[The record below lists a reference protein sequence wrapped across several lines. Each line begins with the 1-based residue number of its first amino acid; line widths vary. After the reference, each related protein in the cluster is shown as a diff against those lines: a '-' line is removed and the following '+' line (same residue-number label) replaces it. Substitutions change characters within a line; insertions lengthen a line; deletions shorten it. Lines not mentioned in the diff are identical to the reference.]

1 MKVQYIFGILAL
13 FCTSMATADD
23 SGVSHGVVAVAAAND
38 EWTATNIKVAQG
50 DILLTTENG
59 NKIVVGNFF
68 GSTSIGADGFPQDR
82 ADITGV
88 RLTVG
93 TLELK
98 VGNGAAQRI
107 GAKGFV
113 FINETGKVKLRIYDT
128 DYRDNS
134 GEYQVHIIRIPAG
147 LIPPPVDV
155 AAE

>member
-1 MKVQYIFGILAL
+1 MKVKYIFGVLVL
-13 FCTSMATADD
+13 FCASIATADD
-23 SGVSHGVVAVAAAND
+23 NGLSHGVVAVAAAND

-59 NKIVVGNFF
+59 SKVVVGNFF
-68 GSTSIGADGFPQDR
+68 GSIGADGFPQSRDVN
-82 ADITGV
+82 IEGV
-88 RLTVG
+88 KLTVG
-93 TLELK
+93 ALELK

-113 FINETGKVKLRIYDT
+113 VINETGKVKLRIYDT

-147 LIPPPVDV
+147 LIPPPVDIS
-155 AAE
+155 AE